1 MGGIVLYISHM
12 KIRLLLI
19 SLLVYSAMAAQ
30 GSAVVEY
37 QLFNDTYFPTT
48 LFAALHVN
56 ESVSIYQEKTS
67 TVQRWT
73 EREDKLNGATVVNPS
88 LIFEPYFKI
97 DRNKK
102 EMFFFDIISGNSFLI
117 KDNYTELDWDISTET
132 KTMAGFLCTKATTT
146 FRGRQWIAWFTIDI
160 PLPFGPWKLHGLP
173 GLILE
178 AHDATNKYLM
188 RAVKID
194 FQKSLIFDKDFN
206 KLIEVKNTQPLSYEQ
221 FLKNRDEA
229 MDNFNAKLNKK
240 GDATITRQKMPR
252 SGMELTFEWEE

>member
-1 MGGIVLYISHM
+1 
-12 KIRLLLI
+12 
-19 SLLVYSAMAAQ
+19 
-30 GSAVVEY
+30 
-37 QLFNDTYFPTT
+37 
-48 LFAALHVN
+48 
-56 ESVSIYQEKTS
+56 
-67 TVQRWT
+67 
-73 EREDKLNGATVVNPS
+73 
-88 LIFEPYFKI
+88 
-97 DRNKK
+97 
-102 EMFFFDIISGNSFLI
+102 MFFFDIISGNSFLI

-132 KTMAGFLCTKATTT
+132 KTIAGFLCTKATTT
-146 FRGRQWIAWFTIDI
+146 FRGRQWIAWFTMAI
-160 PLPFGPWKLHGLP
+160 PVPFGPWKLHGLP

-221 FLKNRDEA
+221 FLINRDEA
-229 MDNFNAKLNKK
+229 MDNFNAKLNEK